1 MSVGGIGNVRLHMC
15 NQLTDASRRSL
26 SELVTQQEAH

>member
-1 MSVGGIGNVRLHMC
+1 MAVGGIGIVREHMC
-15 NQLTDASRRSL
+15 NQLTDVHRRSL